1 MDSIIFEDPSKPRIR
16 SKEHARAAPA
26 SFATSSGRECIQE
39 VEPQAVTPAS
49 KVRLHERSHTSD
61 EGRPQP
67 RSLLD
72 QNSEALL
79 YNLCRTPRHDAN
91 TNDGWIWEDTSLHDD
106 FSLAQID
113 ENGLVESLDDDLES
127 LFSGIPP
134 DLEFFKINGS
144 EEHSDGQTQ
153 SYSSRV
159 ARTYDVI
166 ISSPS
171 DDNLVRSETPGLQT
185 NSDAVDLTVES
196 NCPRPKRTAAPS
208 PQQYFPPSSG
218 HKSQIEVVIPTRHPS
233 SASQRNLLSSQSADV
248 MVTPERT
255 RRWTVSPRPNKRVE
269 RGRKRRYRSEADFD
283 SSDSC
288 RVRAETDSKETP
300 SLFHSTLMEGSA
312 AHSCRN
318 ETQLQKLGLKYGAP
332 IEDETYNSIH
342 GSDSEQTLID
352 RGASLNF
359 EDEPRTNI
367 FRGKLGI
374 TLASS
379 SNTDEPV
386 NCHHEQDQ
394 HRHRLKRLSVQP
406 VTSSDAAFITAII
419 DRATDLQDFLQA
431 PAAWAHACGV
441 QPDSLAN
448 VTLKPLANC
457 CWLFTATVSR
467 CASGTDLP
475 RRGQTRSRERWS
487 LDLDMSS
494 DFCPSEAESNQRPTK
509 RGRWTVDEDNNLT
522 EWRRLGKSWSWIFDR
537 FPERSE
543 AAVRS
548 RWFVVLAPLIKV
560 TKTRPV

>member
-16 SKEHARAAPA
+16 SKQHARAVPA
-26 SFATSSGRECIQE
+26 SFVTSSGRECIRE
-39 VEPQAVTPAS
+39 VEPQDVTLAP
-49 KVRLHERSHTSD
+49 KVRLLEHSHTSD
-61 EGRPQP
+61 EGRPEP

-72 QNSEALL
+72 QTSEASL
-79 YNLCRTPRHDAN
+79 YNLCRTPLHDVN
-91 TNDGWIWEDTSLHDD
+91 TNDGWILEDTSLHDD

-113 ENGLVESLDDDLES
+113 ENGLVESLSDDLES

-134 DLEFFKINGS
+134 DLEFFKMNES
-144 EEHSDGQTQ
+144 DKHADGQTQ

-159 ARTYDVI
+159 ARTYDVV

-196 NCPRPKRTAAPS
+196 NCPRPKGTAAPS
-208 PQQYFPPSSG
+208 PQQCFPPSSG

-233 SASQRNLLSSQSADV
+233 SASQRNLVSSQSADV
-248 MVTPERT
+248 MVTPKST
-255 RRWTVSPRPNKRVE
+255 RRWTVSPRPNERLKR
-269 RGRKRRYRSEADFD
+269 GPKRRSKSEADFD
-283 SSDSC
+283 SSDSR
-288 RVRAETDSKETP
+288 RVRVEADSKETP
-300 SLFHSTLMEGSA
+300 SLFQSTLIEGTP
-312 AHSCRN
+312 AHSCRK
-318 ETQLQKLGLKYGAP
+318 ETQLHKLGFKYGAP
-332 IEDETYNSIH
+332 IEAETHNSIH

-352 RGASLNF
+352 RGASINF
-359 EDEPRTNI
+359 EDQPRPDI
-367 FRGKLGI
+367 FRGKLGT

-379 SNTDEPV
+379 PNIDETL
-386 NCHHEQDQ
+386 NSHHGQDQ
-394 HRHRLKRLSVQP
+394 HRDRLKSLSVQP
-406 VTSSDAAFITAII
+406 VTPGDAAFITAII
-419 DRATDLQDFLQA
+419 DRATDLQDFPQA

-467 CASGTDLP
+467 CAGGTDLP

-487 LDLDMSS
+487 LDLDTSS
-494 DFCPSEAESNQRPTK
+494 DFCPSEAESNPRPTK

-522 EWRRLGKSWSWIFDR
+522 EWRRRGKSWSWIFDR

-543 AAVRS
+543 GAVRS
-548 RWFVVLAPLIKV
+548 RWFVVLAPRIKV